1 MPSIDFRQNENL
13 IKEIAKNDGREVFE
27 YNEALGQIDFES
39 KVPKNQIAL
48 LENGLLEFL
57 KEKDDQARLASANS
71 EPKPMFLVLKN
82 ADDELENP
90 KIIAMLDRIA
100 SANIY
105 DDDYYVSLFLLST
118 KRIIPAKLEHHI
130 TIFETPVPKEKE
142 IKAIIQKFADDY
154 GITIKDEFFDKLTL
168 NLKGLTK
175 FEIDRILTLAYQQN
189 GEINGDDNEFI
200 ISQKSQFV
208 KKSGML
214 EIIEVK
220 ETMANLGGLSVLKK
234 WLKDKAHIIR
244 NLDKAHKYGVDIPK
258 GVMIVGMPPE
268 FLSKGRFD
276 EIFFVDL
283 PNFTERK
290 EILKLHLEHRSK
302 TKNSRY

>member
-1 MPSIDFRQNENL
+1 
-13 IKEIAKNDGREVFE
+13 
-27 YNEALGQIDFES
+27 
-39 KVPKNQIAL
+39 
-48 LENGLLEFL
+48 
-57 KEKDDQARLASANS
+57 
-71 EPKPMFLVLKN
+71 
-82 ADDELENP
+82 
-90 KIIAMLDRIA
+90 MLDRIA

-105 DDDYYVSLFLLST
+105 DDGYYVSLFLLST
-118 KRIIPAKLEHHI
+118 KRTIPAKLEHHI

-244 NLDKAHKYGVDIPK
+244 NLDKARKYGVDIPK
-258 GVMIVGMPPE
+258 GVMIVGMPGCE
-268 FLSKGRFD
+268 A
-276 EIFFVDL
+276 
-283 PNFTERK
+283 
-290 EILKLHLEHRSK
+290 
-302 TKNSRY
+302 

>member
-27 YNEALGQIDFES
+27 YNEALGQIDFDNKS
-39 KVPKNQIAL
+39 PNGGGL
-48 LENGLLEFL
+48 PTENALLEFL
-57 KEKDDQARLASANS
+57 IEKDDQARLASQNGN
-71 EPKPMFLVLKN
+71 PKPMFLVLKN
-82 ADDELENP
+82 IDHELENP

-175 FEIDRILTLAYQQN
+175 FKIDRILTLAYQQN

-208 KKSGML
+208 KKS
-214 EIIEVK
+214 
-220 ETMANLGGLSVLKK
+220 
-234 WLKDKAHIIR
+234 
-244 NLDKAHKYGVDIPK
+244 
-258 GVMIVGMPPE
+258 
-268 FLSKGRFD
+268 
-276 EIFFVDL
+276 
-283 PNFTERK
+283 
-290 EILKLHLEHRSK
+290 
-302 TKNSRY
+302 